1 MDKRLIIC
9 IVVILGFAFLAI
21 LAYQYLE
28 IYPIKTQT
36 LPSVEALS
44 NDYYAIER
52 WLNDTGH
59 PVRTNKYYRPV
70 DIVAAHENA
79 AVVFSSSCI
88 WEDTDKHL
96 LPWIEKGNSL
106 VICIN
111 YINGDENIEKLLEF
125 VKGLG
130 IDVSN
135 TSISG
140 DWDLLPYFDM
150 TVQFLIDEDFN
161 PADAEDYAVFTIN
174 DNQGFTRLVQV
185 SLGKGKLTLT
195 GNPLFMQN
203 DNLKETLNANL
214 AWELTGAR
222 TADENPGVFFV
233 RSNYRR
239 ASSSMFGKIMEN
251 GNLVPVGIS
260 ALLLIV
266 FGFWS
271 VIPVFGLVFHEK
283 QKKSR
288 PIKERFSAEIKFL
301 KKYKALDYY
310 IETYKRELQFN
321 DVSWKNEKYN
331 YGEIINKIRSVHDGT
346 NKFKCGI
353 RGFKA

>member
-1 MDKRLIIC
+1 MEGNMDKRLIIC
-9 IVVILGFAFLAI
+9 FVIILGFAFLAL

-59 PVRTNKYYRPV
+59 PVRTDTYYRPA
-70 DIVAAHENA
+70 DIAAAHENA
-79 AVVFSSSCI
+79 AIVFSSACI
-88 WEDTDKHL
+88 WEDTDKYL

-111 YINGDENIEKLLEF
+111 YINEDENTEKLLELA
-125 VKGLG
+125 KDLG
-130 IDVSN
+130 IDVSK

-140 DWDLLPYFDM
+140 DWDLLPHFDM
-150 TVQFLIDEDFN
+150 TVQFLVDEDFN
-161 PADAEDYAVFTIN
+161 PAGTENYAVFTIN

-195 GNPLFMQN
+195 GIPLFMQN

-222 TADENPGVFFV
+222 TTDENPGVLFV

-239 ASSSMFGKIMEN
+239 ASSSMFGKIMEK

-260 ALLLIV
+260 TLLLIV
-266 FGFWS
+266 LGFWS

-283 QKKSR
+283 QKNSR

-301 KKYKALDYY
+301 KRGKAL
-310 IETYKRELQFN
+310 
-321 DVSWKNEKYN
+321 
-331 YGEIINKIRSVHDGT
+331 G
-346 NKFKCGI
+346 
-353 RGFKA
+353 